1 MRVEIYIKHLKDNK
15 FVSDTFVVFVGNL
28 LTQGLNFF
36 TMLLLARFFGKST
49 ISLYAVTISL
59 LTLLIAI
66 SDSGIGNSV
75 VKFIN
80 QYKGEKERINSFLKT
95 GLYFRFVTGLIIALS
110 GVYLAEVL
118 ALNFYKNTKLY
129 IPFLISFLGVIV
141 LTLHSYI
148 AMKMQAEE
156 QFVRRSIFLTLTAI
170 LRFVSVLIV
179 VLWAPN
185 EMNLKFAVLIYIL
198 SPLVLTILYSRH
210 IIEVMKL
217 NIEKQWYFKTAKQL
231 FNYSKWMFL
240 SMLAVLLIMRLD
252 QFMLL
257 KLSDPEET
265 SIYVVATQV
274 AMVLPLFADSLSTV
288 LLPKITKNTMS
299 LNEYRNQLFKRLGP
313 FCLLILFILELLS
326 PLLPILFG
334 KEYQDSVPVLRIL
347 ILAFVIGI
355 ILNPLSLIFHQKSQ
369 IYFLTVLNY
378 IQLILMFGFNY
389 FLIPLMGAIGAA
401 ISSLLVRVVS
411 LIYVLIVS
419 NKIIKQGEIDK

>member
-1 MRVEIYIKHLKDNK
+1 
-15 FVSDTFVVFVGNL
+15 VFIGNL
-28 LTQGLNFF
+28 LTQGLNFL
-36 TMLLLARFFGKST
+36 TMLLLTRFFGKST

-75 VKFIN
+75 VKFLN
-80 QYKGEKERINSFLKT
+80 QHKGEKDRINSFLKT

-110 GVYLAEVL
+110 GLYVAEVL
-118 ALNFYKNTKLY
+118 ALNFYKNTALY
-129 IPFLISFLGVIV
+129 MPFLISFFGVIV
-141 LTLHSYI
+141 LTLHSYV

-156 QFVRRSIFLTLTAI
+156 KFISRSIFLTITAI

-179 VLWAPN
+179 VVWAPN
-185 EMNLKFAVLIYIL
+185 EMNLIFAVLIYIS
-198 SPLVLTILYSRH
+198 SPLVLTILYSKQ

-217 NIEKQWYFKTAKQL
+217 NIERSLLFDTAKQL

-257 KLSDPEET
+257 KLSSPEET

-274 AMVLPLFADSLSTV
+274 AMILPLFADSLNTV
-288 LLPKITKNTMS
+288 LLPKITKYNMS
-299 LNEYRNQLFKRLGP
+299 LNKYRMQLFKRLGP
-313 FCLLILFILELLS
+313 FCLLLLSILELLS

-334 KEYQDSVPVLRIL
+334 KEYQDSIPVLRIL

-355 ILNPLSLIFHQKSQ
+355 ILNPLSLIFHQRSQ
-369 IYFLTVLNY
+369 VYYLTALNY
-378 IQLILMFGFNY
+378 IQLILMFCFNY
-389 FLIPLMGAIGAA
+389 LLIPLNGAIGAA

-411 LIYVLIVS
+411 LIYVLIIS
-419 NKIIKQGEIDK
+419 NMIIKKGEIDK